1 MALVDLKSKLNEF
14 GENNPKNPYQKG
26 DKRGD
31 LENSP
36 TPDID
41 KDKYLEVGENPES
54 ELTKLDS
61 KFDRENTPKSAIVRK
76 ETTKTRIKQNVES
89 FELLPFD
96 IPISDRYEDDIK
108 KDSIEGL
115 GDIRRG
121 AKQLKNMVKGAKD
134 ILKGNISRGIKT
146 SGEAAQDAKLEKYR
160 AKAYGRIKSLGD
172 PARKVSYVDSRV
184 SSDYKDGPIKGGLD
198 SRNVNKVNIAPVG
211 DKAKGKD
218 IIPFRFKDVIS
229 GDYIAFSAIL
239 TGITDTITPEYTSE
253 HYVGRP
259 ESVYIYKGAERSI
272 GFTFNIYPTTRQEL
286 KPLWDKI
293 NRLTGMCYPSW
304 TPAYGG
310 QSMVAPAVELT
321 IGDMYKDT
329 PGHLTSLTHT
339 IPDNSTWEIEK
350 DLKLPHQV
358 EIAVEFQYVGNY
370 KLSNG
375 GKHFDIKWLNTE
387 EPDLSQRE
395 QDAIKRDKQFLVDRE
410 NMSRRDA
417 RGLRRARRKGD
428 RQARITARRETNQA
442 NWKKTWGRD

>member
-96 IPISDRYEDDIK
+96 IPTSDRYEDEIK

-160 AKAYGRIKSLGD
+160 AKAYGRIRSLGD
-172 PARKVSYVDSRV
+172 PGRKVSIVDSRV
-184 SSDYKDGPIKGGLD
+184 SSDYDGPIKGGLD

-239 TGITDTITPEYTSE
+239 TGITDTITPEWTPE
-253 HYVGRP
+253 RYVGRP

-310 QSMVAPAVELT
+310 QSMVAPGIELT
-321 IGDMYKDT
+321 IGDMYRDT
-329 PGHLTSLTHT
+329 PGHLVSLTHT
-339 IPDNSTWEIEK
+339 IPDNSTWEIEE

-370 KLSNG
+370 KLENKG
-375 GKHFDIKWLNTE
+375 RHFDVKFLDKYVTSDE
-387 EPDLSQRE
+387 ERMK
-395 QDAIKRDKQFLVDRE
+395 AIDKGFTDRKARAEGKGRNKRAERIQKRHDRWK
-410 NMSRRDA
+410 A
-417 RGLRRARRKGD
+417 
-428 RQARITARRETNQA
+428 A
-442 NWKKTWGRD
+442 NGRD

>member
-36 TPDID
+36 KPDID
-41 KDKYLEVGENPES
+41 KDKYLEVGENAES

-61 KFDRENTPKSAIVRK
+61 KYDRENTPKSAIGRK

-96 IPISDRYEDDIK
+96 IPTSDRYEDDIK
-108 KDSIEGL
+108 KDSMGGL

-134 ILKGNISRGIKT
+134 ILKGNVSRGIKT

-160 AKAYGRIKSLGD
+160 ARAYGRIKTLGD
-172 PARKVSYVDSRV
+172 PGRKVSYVDSRT
-184 SSDYKDGPIKGGLD
+184 SQEYEGPIKGSDD
-198 SRNVNKVNIAPVG
+198 SKNVNKVNIAPVG

-239 TGITDTITPEYTSE
+239 TGIADTITPEYTPE
-253 HYVGRP
+253 RYVGRP

-304 TPAYGG
+304 TKAYGG
-310 QSMVAPAVELT
+310 QSMVAPGIELT
-321 IGDMYKDT
+321 IGDMYRHT

-339 IPDNSTWEIEK
+339 IPDNSTWEIEE

-370 KLSNG
+370 KLANG
-375 GKHFDIKWLNTE
+375 GRHFDVKFLDKYVTIDE
-387 EPDLSQRE
+387 ERMK
-395 QDAIKRDKQFLVDRE
+395 AIDEGFIERKAKAKDR
-410 NMSRRDA
+410 
-417 RGLRRARRKGD
+417 
-428 RQARITARRETNQA
+428 
-442 NWKKTWGRD
+442 GRDNRAQNIQDRHDRWKAANGRD